1 MTVAL
6 PGTATGTVRLNRA
19 VIRKGLETQLVWYWF
34 AGRGRQI
41 TNDFTAK
48 FAAMADGLATGRTDG
63 GLVRLITPVGAGGTE
78 AADAR
83 LAGFLAAIADRLPRY
98 LPD

>member
-1 MTVAL
+1 MAL
-6 PGTATGTVRLNRA
+6 PGTATGAVRLNRA
-19 VIRKGLETQLVWYWF
+19 VIRKGVETQLVWYWF

-41 TNDFTAK
+41 TNDFAAK

-63 GLVRLITPVGAGGTE
+63 GLVRLITPVGDGGVE
-78 AADAR
+78 AADDR
-83 LAGFLAAIADRLPRY
+83 LAGFAGAVADRLPRY

>member
-1 MTVAL
+1 M
-6 PGTATGTVRLNRA
+6 RLNRA
-19 VIRKGLETQLVWYWF
+19 VIRKGLETQLVYYWF

-41 TNDFTAK
+41 TNDFAAK
-48 FAAMADGLATGRTDG
+48 FSAMADSLRLGRTDG
-63 GLVRLITPVGAGGTE
+63 GLVRLITPVGAGGE
-78 AADAR
+78 AAADAR